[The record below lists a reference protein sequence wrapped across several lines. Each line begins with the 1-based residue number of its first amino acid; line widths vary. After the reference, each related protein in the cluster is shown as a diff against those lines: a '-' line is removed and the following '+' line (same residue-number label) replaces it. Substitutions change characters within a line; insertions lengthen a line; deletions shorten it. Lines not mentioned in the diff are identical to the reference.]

1 MELRRRAAPGADFT
15 VAMKIEEEALERARW
30 LVGAKASGLDR
41 ELIEAALDELEKDA
55 AGRGDAP
62 WAELPIAIYQRL
74 RGSAGQAVGL
84 AAITTLLQSSVV
96 LAAGG
101 PGARQAAVTVVRD
114 LAPAGIAC
122 LDAPPHRLAAMQQT
136 LPFRPFTLPAAGR
149 ELALYARLAALLAG
163 ATVEVVDVC
172 GERGPRGAFAEPV
185 LSLAY

>member
-1 MELRRRAAPGADFT
+1 MTIEQE
-15 VAMKIEEEALERARW
+15 AMERARW
-30 LVGAKASGLDR
+30 LVAARSSGLDR
-41 ELIEAALDELEKDA
+41 ELIEAALKELENNA
-55 AGRGDAP
+55 AGDGDAP
-62 WAELPIAIYQRL
+62 WVELPIAIHQRL

-84 AAITTLLQSSVV
+84 AAITTLLQSSLV
-96 LAAGG
+96 LAGG
-101 PGARQAAVTVVRD
+101 GAGARHAAATIVRD

-172 GERGPRGAFAEPV
+172 GERGPTGSLGLPGKVGEPA
-185 LSLAY
+185 LSLAC